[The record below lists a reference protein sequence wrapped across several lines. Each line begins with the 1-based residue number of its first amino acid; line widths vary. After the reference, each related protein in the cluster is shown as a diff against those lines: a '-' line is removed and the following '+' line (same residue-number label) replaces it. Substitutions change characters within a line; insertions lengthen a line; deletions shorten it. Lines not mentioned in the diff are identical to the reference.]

1 MCVSSQTLIRVFNTN
16 NQTNVKKTQLLSVI
30 GQSSGVLGEIHIVP
44 YFGGAGRGGMG
55 FGWLPSLI
63 LRCFCGRRR
72 PRSSQNLQDLEPEA
86 GSVTESESVIT
97 ELSPEGSPV
106 KTPTETSP
114 TGKSVSRKSPAGHL
128 GPGDRTGAEP
138 GGEAENGESS
148 SAGRESRGSP
158 RETDRHRHSG

>member
-1 MCVSSQTLIRVFNTN
+1 
-16 NQTNVKKTQLLSVI
+16 
-30 GQSSGVLGEIHIVP
+30 
-44 YFGGAGRGGMG
+44 MG

-114 TGKSVSRKSPAGHL
+114 TEKSVSRKSPAEHL

-148 SAGRESRGSP
+148 SAGRESRRGSP
-158 RETDRHRHSG
+158 RETDRHRHSGQGTGNYQIKENRTLLIVNSIAGDRHCIDCRILIHFSN

>member
-1 MCVSSQTLIRVFNTN
+1 
-16 NQTNVKKTQLLSVI
+16 
-30 GQSSGVLGEIHIVP
+30 
-44 YFGGAGRGGMG
+44 MG

-114 TGKSVSRKSPAGHL
+114 TEKSVSRKSPAEHL

-158 RETDRHRHSG
+158 RETDRHRQSW